1 MAIIII
7 AILMLRIA
15 ILLMPAF
22 EASIINGWHKIISA
36 LRKQKPTGLFDEYF
50 IEAKNFYFK
59 EFNTV
64 PCIAYIGNVNTGEI
78 FKLIETGKFG
88 KVTATYQRN
97 YYNWEQERIEFRKTI
112 FKLEGKMMVKLGEDW
127 LEILFNNNNY
137 AKANDML
144 HEFKTMKAPQKEDD
158 YEINIITLNNGCLE
172 LKTLAIKPTD
182 LDLDLYYNDDFK
194 PVHAT
199 IKERLI
205 KENDKGIVLLHGL
218 PGTGKTTYLRY
229 LIGSLKKK
237 VMFVSPSVA
246 GNLMNP
252 EFMDLLLDNP
262 NSILVIEDAENIIM
276 DRRYSSQSSVS
287 NLLNISDGL
296 LSDCLNVQ
304 IICTFNS
311 ELHLIDNALLRKGRL
326 IARYEFGKLETTKAQ
341 KLSQH
346 LSKST
351 EINKPMTLAEI
362 SNPEETYHEAKQVNV
377 IGFRRLEPALEN

>member
-7 AILMLRIA
+7 AIFMIRIVM
-15 ILLMPAF
+15 LLMPSL
-22 EASIINGWHKIISA
+22 ETSIINGWRNIINT
-36 LRKQKPTGLFDEYF
+36 LRKQKPTGLFDDYF
-50 IEAKNFYFK
+50 IEAKNFYLK
-59 EFNTV
+59 EFNTM
-64 PCIAYIGNVNTGEI
+64 PCIAYIGNVNTGDI
-78 FKLIETGKFG
+78 FSVIQSGQFG

-97 YYNWEQERIEFRKTI
+97 YFNWQQKQIEFSKTL
-112 FKLEGKMMVKLGEDW
+112 FKLEGRMMVKLGDDW
-127 LEILFNNNNY
+127 LEILFSNNDY
-137 AKANDML
+137 DRANKML
-144 HEFKTMKAPQKEDD
+144 HTFKTMKAPQKEDD
-158 YEINIITLNNGCLE
+158 YEINIISLSGGSLD
-172 LKTLAIKPTD
+172 LKTLAIKPTK
-182 LDLDLYYNDDFK
+182 LDINLYYNDDFLA
-194 PVHAT
+194 VHNT
-199 IKERLI
+199 ISERLS

-229 LIGSLKKK
+229 LIGNLKKK

-311 ELHLIDNALLRKGRL
+311 ELHLVDNALLRKGRL
-326 IARYEFGKLETTKAQ
+326 IARYEFGKLETVKVQALAKHLQ
-341 KLSQH
+341 KPI
-346 LSKST
+346 
-351 EINKPMTLAEI
+351 EVNKPMTLAEI
-362 SNPEETYHEAKQVNV
+362 TNPEETHHETKQVNV
-377 IGFRRLEPALEN
+377 IGFRRLEPILEN